1 MWTWRCWWCFL
12 SCDLRISSLL
22 FCGSTMDS
30 LWCFLSV
37 SRGVVN
43 VLLLVT
49 EILLRSFSIEFSST
63 MSMCR
68 FCLNISPWSTLP
80 LPMPV
85 FLLYHD
91 AIVSYKSKYQ
101 CTVICHHICWVAAF
115 ETTHTTQLDPAM
127 LTMIYIQWLNI
138 MLKVFRYSVWSHGN
152 LLPSSLSCVL
162 LPSFGLCQN
171 TFSISFC
178 GVLVEWPLL

>member
-1 MWTWRCWWCFL
+1 MLNVRRVWLFQQASIRCELGDVGDACCHVT
-12 SCDLRISSLL
+12 CDLSSLL

-37 SRGVVN
+37 SRCVVN

-49 EILLRSFSIEFSST
+49 EFLLQSFSIEFSST

-85 FLLYHD
+85 LGW
-91 AIVSYKSKYQ
+91 IVLPTHHKGYTVALCCGHLSVIPRSIKKCKSEGLKKER
-101 CTVICHHICWVAAF
+101 IN
-115 ETTHTTQLDPAM
+115 QL
-127 LTMIYIQWLNI
+127 
-138 MLKVFRYSVWSHGN
+138 
-152 LLPSSLSCVL
+152 
-162 LPSFGLCQN
+162 
-171 TFSISFC
+171 
-178 GVLVEWPLL
+178 